1 MKTAFK
7 KLEGIW
13 FALGRPYPFKFL
25 KGCIPQ
31 ILLGPFLNT
40 LSHMYFQLLP
50 CVQWLF
56 LNLTEE
62 VVLRS
67 FSGMALLKNFAK
79 FTGKQHFR
87 TLLFN
92 PFWPSLAFPIETC
105 HLICNTNQMI
115 GFYVN
120 SITGLKWGNK
130 VPGASANDFF
140 KTRTQS

>member
-1 MKTAFK
+1 MVCWSK
-7 KLEGIW
+7 
-13 FALGRPYPFKFL
+13 PYHFKFF
-25 KGCIPQ
+25 KGCLLQ

-40 LSHMYFQLLP
+40 LSHMYFQLMP

-62 VVLRS
+62 IALRS

-92 PFWPSLAFPIETC
+92 PFWPSLAFPIETS